1 MSASK
6 SSSSSRDMAQ
16 RVCPAESTDGLF
28 FKQCLGLYL
37 NKFNVP
43 EKQFFVVVFM
53 LKIDIVIVL
62 NGYIYTDF
70 CLTKPQTDPPW
81 CTLEHCVVLEN

>member
-43 EKQFFVVVFM
+43 KKLFFVVVFM
-53 LKIDIVIVL
+53 LKIDIVL
-62 NGYIYTDF
+62 NGYIIYLYRFLPHKT
-70 CLTKPQTDPPW
+70 PR